1 MSHTPHD
8 LSEEFPEE
16 AQKISRLKG
25 MDAHFARLVERYDAV
40 NHEIHL
46 AESQVQPTD
55 DFHAAE
61 LRKTRL
67 ALLDEIARLLRETA
81 D

>member
-8 LSEEFPEE
+8 LSEEFPE
-16 AQKISRLKG
+16 ASRKIGRLKG
-25 MDAHFARLVERYDAV
+25 MDAHFARLVERHDAV

-46 AESQVQPTD
+46 AESQVRPTD

-67 ALLDEIARLLRETA
+67 ALLDEIARLLRDA
-81 D
+81 PD